1 MSTGLQVAQTTK
13 SHSAKTGPT
22 FNISAVIVRHVPNN
36 TITGRHFEV

>member
-13 SHSAKTGPT
+13 SHSGKSEPT
-22 FNISAVIVRHVPNN
+22 FNVSAVIVRHVPNN